1 MAKRKTQGKRKKT
14 KSSKKTKKASDSPKE
29 NDNEDKSILSVLS
42 SLSPMFT
49 SETPMETETPDDIEE
64 TDVYGDKQCHIDLAI
79 GTKGD
84 KTYEKMRKE
93 GMPSFVRVHARWC
106 GHCQELEPIWDELK
120 EWHQKN
126 VKNKKSP
133 LDSLLLLS
141 VEDTDLRSVQEKYP
155 EMESKGYPTLMMVR
169 NGKVMNEFQGPRSLP
184 SLKTFLENQ
193 AQDMQ
198 KGGRRKRKS
207 TRKRRRTKRRKRGH
221 KSRKPRKSRH
231 K

>member
-14 KSSKKTKKASDSPKE
+14 KSSKKSKKTSDSPKE
-29 NDNEDKSILSVLS
+29 SKEDKSILSVLS

-49 SETPMETETPDDIEE
+49 SETPIETETPDDIEE
-64 TDVYGDKQCHIDLAI
+64 PDVYEDKQCHIDLAI

-120 EWHQKN
+120 EWHKKN
-126 VKNKKSP
+126 IKNKKSP

-141 VEDTDLRSVQEKYP
+141 VEDTDLQPVQEKYP
-155 EMESKGYPTLMMVR
+155 EMKSKGYPTLMMVR

-198 KGGRRKRKS
+198 KGGRRKRKV
-207 TRKRRRTKRRKRGH
+207 THKRRHTKRRKRGN
-221 KSRKPRKSRH
+221 KSRKLRKSRH